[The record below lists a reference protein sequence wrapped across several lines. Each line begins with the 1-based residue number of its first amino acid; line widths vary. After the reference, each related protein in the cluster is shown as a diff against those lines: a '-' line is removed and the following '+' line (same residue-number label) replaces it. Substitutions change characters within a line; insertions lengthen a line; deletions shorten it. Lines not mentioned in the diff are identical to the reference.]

1 MPKLYARVY
10 HLLDTCKDPF
20 HFAKPEERRRR
31 MRGCIEAI
39 ALLVCRANA
48 ELDRFGDFVKFLGD
62 TGTAEKTRDSSSVET
77 DGPFVMRWTCL
88 SLLIIRSTLD
98 RSASL
103 REKARLAVETLA
115 GEDDT
120 GDDRALASAQ
130 NIDGTLRNAWS
141 SLLQLNNAL
150 IQPRVDGEQVTSIL
164 RHYEPQVSQLEN
176 ILIDVDRLSRVDQ
189 QVLDVQSFIVTTSQ
203 GIIHQLPGVQFDDF
217 DSETGPVPVQP
228 SDLVERSDQYVRL
241 GQFIFPGQA
250 LKSICSLGPTF
261 RTALDGMW
269 NADAHR
275 ELLENVKG
283 FLQVPTWKE
292 NLLQRQLWR
301 LQDLRDGG
309 GLGFT
314 VELYFL
320 TLKQL
325 LSIPPSSS
333 NESHSPLYIGAFR
346 AISSD
351 WAKYK
356 YSLGTQKLLLD
367 MILPSHGIISEF
379 RYPTDVTDEFLELLG
394 NILEGQGGSH
404 LGDAMQVLSAPDIYY
419 ASYGDEQDA
428 FRANVLRVITKA
440 LAPVLDVPTAAT

>member
-1 MPKLYARVY
+1 MKL
-10 HLLDTCKDPF
+10 
-20 HFAKPEERRRR
+20 
-31 MRGCIEAI
+31 
-39 ALLVCRANA
+39 
-48 ELDRFGDFVKFLGD
+48 LGD
-62 TGTAEKTRDSSSVET
+62 TGTAEKTRDLSSVET

-88 SLLIIRSTLD
+88 SLLIIRSILD
-98 RSASL
+98 RSASV
-103 REKARLAVETLA
+103 REKAKLAVETLA

-120 GDDRALASAQ
+120 GDDRALTGAQ
-130 NIDGTLRNAWS
+130 NIDGTLQNARS

-150 IQPRVDGEQVTSIL
+150 IQPGVDSEQVTSIL

-176 ILIDVDRLSRVDQ
+176 ICNDADRLSLVDQ
-189 QVLDVQSFIVTTSQ
+189 QVFDVQSFIVTNSQ
-203 GIIHQLPGVQFDDF
+203 GITHQLPGVQLDDF
-217 DSETGPVPVQP
+217 DSETGPVPVQ
-228 SDLVERSDQYVRL
+228 SSGLVERSDEYPRL
-241 GQFIFPGQA
+241 GQFIFPGQT
-250 LKSICSLGPTF
+250 LKSICSLGTTF

-283 FLQVPTWKE
+283 FLQVPNWKG

-325 LSIPPSSS
+325 LSIPSSSSS

-351 WAKYK
+351 WAKYRH
-356 YSLGTQKLLLD
+356 SLGTQKLLLD

-394 NILEGQGGSH
+394 NILKGQGGSH
-404 LGDAMQVLSAPDIYY
+404 LDDAMQVLSAPDIYY

-428 FRANVLRVITKA
+428 FRANVLRAITEA
-440 LAPVLDVPTAAT
+440 RVSSS